1 VRRGAASETPASCR
15 TLPYSLTPATPTP
28 RPQVV
33 LDEQTGEWGETIDV
47 QIAAFGLNA
56 DADRGADAGSGGGGG
71 I

>member
-1 VRRGAASETPASCR
+1 
-15 TLPYSLTPATPTP
+15 
-28 RPQVV
+28 V